1 MENTLNLKVY
11 KQDGSE
17 VSTIS
22 LLKDIFGI
30 EPNESVLFDAVQV
43 YRSNS
48 RQGTAKTKK
57 RSEVAGTGKKP
68 YRQKGTGRARAGDVK
83 SPIWVGGGTVFGP
96 DGNQNYKIKQNKKEH
111 LLALKSAL
119 SIVAKENIIVL
130 DDLKINGKTKEV
142 VELLKTF
149 KLNDKKVIL
158 VTSELQTILASG
170 NIPGVITREYNN
182 LSVYDLLNTEKLVI
196 TKEDIKKIE
205 EELQ

>member
-57 RSEVAGTGKKP
+57 RSEVTGTGKKP

-149 KLNDKKVIL
+149 KLNGKKVIL

>member
-1 MENTLNLKVY
+1 MENTINLKVY

-158 VTSELQTILASG
+158 VTSELQAILASG

>member
-119 SIVAKENIIVL
+119 SIIAKENIIVL

-158 VTSELQTILASG
+158 VTSELQAILASG

>member
-1 MENTLNLKVY
+1 MENTINLKVY

-30 EPNESVLFDAVQV
+30 KPNESVLFDAVQV

-119 SIVAKENIIVL
+119 SIIAKENIIVL
-130 DDLKINGKTKEV
+130 DNLKINGKTKEV

-158 VTSELQTILASG
+158 VTSELQAILASG